1 MENFTNFE
9 KTLKT
14 YDTSDRQNMYVD
26 ILNLSGNKE
35 NAKWQWNRAR
45 YPPEWLT
52 EKDW

>member
-35 NAKWQWNRAR
+35 NDNG
-45 YPPEWLT
+45 T
-52 EKDW
+52 ELDIHQND